1 MPWTE
6 RYLGALGEDRYHI
19 PPSSVKDSVQDKEWK
34 RKIRQGHEEF
44 PCTST
49 RAAKK
54 LEADQKRWGEVMPCF
69 FGGVGRPKESRHT
82 HPKGTQKTASWY
94 RIRLLGEPR
103 VVLG

>member
-6 RYLGALGEDRYHI
+6 TYLGVLGEDRYNI

-49 RAAKK
+49 RAARK
-54 LEADQKRWGEVMPCF
+54 LEADQKRWGKVMLLF
-69 FGGVGRPKESRHT
+69 FWGWEGLKRAGT
-82 HPKGTQKTASWY
+82 HSQRECRKLQADIELDS
-94 RIRLLGEPR
+94 LENQELF
-103 VVLG
+103 